1 MSARASVTVTTRPI
15 WRIRLGRGVG
25 RYVVYALALWGMA
38 ASARYAIDPPRPVL
52 PAAPHVQPPVRAAEG
67 FAALF
72 IRRYLTWNAA
82 SPETYRRELEPFI
95 GQGGIS
101 VLGTQLPNKG
111 EQQVQWDE
119 VVQTREPQPGEHVYT
134 VAAQTDTAGL
144 LYLTVSV
151 VRQADGNLA
160 LAGYPAFVG
169 APDSS
174 SIDDLTEGLKDVE
187 EPPLETVVRRALSN
201 YLDGSSSELAS
212 DLTSQAHV
220 SLPGL
225 ALQLQ
230 SVSALKW
237 EASHHSV
244 FALVVAS
251 DQRGAQ
257 YTLTYELDVSRVQGR
272 WEISAIQMN
281 PNTDT

>member
-15 WRIRLGRGVG
+15 WRIRLGRGMG
-25 RYVVYALALWGMA
+25 RYVMYALALWGMA
-38 ASARYAIDPPRPVL
+38 ASARYAIDPPKPVL
-52 PAAPHVQPPVRAAEG
+52 PATPHVQPPTRAAEG

-72 IRRYLTWNAA
+72 ARRYLTWNAA
-82 SPETYRRELEPFI
+82 DPESYRRELEPFV
-95 GQGGIS
+95 GQGGVS

-119 VVQTREPQPGEHVYT
+119 VVQTREPQPGEHIYT

-151 VRQADGNLA
+151 IRQSNGDLA

-174 SIDDLTEGLKDVE
+174 SVDDLTEGLKDVE
-187 EPPLETVVRRALSN
+187 EPLLATVVHRALSN
-201 YLDGSSSELAS
+201 YLDGSASELAS
-212 DLTSQAHV
+212 DLTNQAQV
-220 SLPGL
+220 SLPGM

-237 EASHHSV
+237 LADHQSV
-244 FALVVAS
+244 FAEVVAS

-272 WEISAIQMN
+272 WEISAIQMD
-281 PNTDT
+281 PTTDT